1 MHQKTLSGP
10 WSMRH
15 VLLILPL
22 NAKMEDVLVNMMN
35 VSNIRG
41 QGSISLTLLQFRIL
55 LSGEYNRNSRLTL
68 IFHARFFVSMVV
80 AEKKLKIVL

>member
-1 MHQKTLSGP
+1 M
-10 WSMRH
+10 
-15 VLLILPL
+15 ILPL
-22 NAKMEDVLVNMMN
+22 NAKMEDVLVNTMN

-55 LSGEYNRNSRLTL
+55 LSGEYNQTSSLTL
-68 IFHARFFVSMVV
+68 ILYARFFVSMVV